1 MRYEAELGLLRDT
14 FEKCRISTAI
24 VDPEESLSAYPEL
37 QLHLLPPEDVL
48 DTVTI
53 AQLLPTIAPN
63 TIYYMT
69 SPITCNYLYLRLPI
83 TAKNTVLFIGPYLMR
98 APDPGQIMEWCEK
111 NGVSPRRQKELER
124 YLSHVPVL
132 SQGNH
137 LFAMVDAFADHLWGS
152 GGFRVETLQ
161 HSLTQDTTHFWA
173 QKPHS
178 KDEDSMLQM
187 QLLESRYAYE
197 NKLIDAVAVGQF
209 QKAEVLMTSFA
220 SMSFAQRLADP
231 VRNAKNYCI
240 ILNTLLRKAAEKGGV
255 HPFYLDSVSSA
266 FALDIEALSTLDGTK
281 LLMQDMLRTYCRLVR
296 KHSMKGYTAPVQ
308 RAITIIDADLS
319 ANLTLQVLAGKLNVS
334 SSYLSALFRK
344 ETGLTLT
351 DFINQRRIQHAMYL
365 LETTHLQVQTI
376 AQHCG
381 FLDVHYFTK
390 VFKRIAG
397 HTPRQHRQS
406 PRK

>member
-1 MRYEAELGLLRDT
+1 MRYEEELGLLRDT
-14 FEKCRISTAI
+14 FEKCRIRTAI
-24 VDPEESLSAYPEL
+24 LDPEAPLTEYPEL
-37 QLHLLPPEDVL
+37 QLHLLPPEHL
-48 DTVTI
+48 SETSTVS
-53 AQLLPTIAPN
+53 QLLPPIEPA

-69 SPITCNYLYLRLPI
+69 TPITCSYLYLRLPV
-83 TAKNTVLFIGPYLMR
+83 TAKNAVLLIGPYLLR
-98 APDPGQIMEWCEK
+98 APDSKQIMEWCEN

-132 SQGNH
+132 SEGNH
-137 LFAMVDAFADHLWGS
+137 LFAMVDALADHLWGS
-152 GGFRVETLQ
+152 GGFRVETVQ
-161 HSLTQDTTHFWA
+161 HTLTQDTAHFWT
-173 QKPHS
+173 QKPRG
-178 KDEDSMLQM
+178 KDEDSTLQM
-187 QLLESRYAYE
+187 QLLESRYAFE
-197 NKLIDAVAVGQF
+197 NKLMDAVSVGQF
-209 QKAEVLMTSFA
+209 QKAELLLTNFSSTA
-220 SMSFAQRLADP
+220 LTQRLADP
-231 VRNAKNYCI
+231 IRNIKNYCI
-240 ILNTLLRKAAEKGGV
+240 ILNTLLRKAAERGGV
-255 HPFYLDSVSSA
+255 HPFYLDSVSTA
-266 FALDIEALSTLDGTK
+266 YALDIEAISNVESSRV
-281 LLMQDMLRTYCRLVR
+281 LLPEMLRTYCRLVR

-319 ANLTLQVLAGKLNVS
+319 ANLTLQVLAGRLNVS

-344 ETGLTLT
+344 ETGQTLT

-406 PRK
+406 THK

>member
-1 MRYEAELGLLRDT
+1 MRYEAELGLLRAT
-14 FEKCRISTAI
+14 FEKCRIRTAI
-24 VDPEESLSAYPEL
+24 VDPEAPLSAHPEL
-37 QLHLLPPEDVL
+37 QLHLLPPDEL
-48 DTVTI
+48 TDTVSP
-53 AQLLPTIAPN
+53 AQLLPPIEPN

-69 SPITCNYLYLRLPI
+69 TPITCSYLYLRLPV

-98 APDPGQIMEWCEK
+98 TPASGQIMEWCER

-132 SQGNH
+132 SEGNH

-152 GGFRVETLQ
+152 GGFRAETLQ
-161 HSLTQDTTHFWA
+161 HTLSQDTSHFWA

-187 QLLESRYAYE
+187 QLLESRYEYE
-197 NKLIDAVAVGQF
+197 NKLMDAVSVGQF
-209 QKAEVLMTSFA
+209 QKAEVLLSSFA
-220 SMSFAQRLADP
+220 SMSVMQRLADP

-240 ILNTLLRKAAEKGGV
+240 ISNTLLRKAAEKGGV
-255 HPFYLDSVSSA
+255 HPFYLDSVSTA
-266 FALDIEALSTLDGTK
+266 FALDIEALSTVDASK
-281 LLMQDMLRTYCRLVR
+281 LLMLDMLRTYCRLVR

-319 ANLTLQVLAGKLNVS
+319 ANLTLQVLAGRLNVS

-397 HTPRQHRQS
+397 HTPRQHRQNAH
-406 PRK
+406 K